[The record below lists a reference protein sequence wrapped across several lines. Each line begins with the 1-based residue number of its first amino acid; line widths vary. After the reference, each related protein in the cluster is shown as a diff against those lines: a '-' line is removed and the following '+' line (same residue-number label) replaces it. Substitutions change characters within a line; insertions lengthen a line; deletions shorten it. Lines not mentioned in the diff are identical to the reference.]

1 MFLTFIVVNFVI
13 GNRCRSLPLSERLLV
28 YNISEITTIQ
38 NKKTMSDTMYNMAVG
53 VLEAPITT
61 LPKVNGHYTTLG
73 DELALTD
80 NANQDGFKFSC
91 DEECPLFGDFCHQY
105 NITME
110 MFPTFY
116 SSHVGVRLAIFQL
129 NGVDVEVPD
138 AVGTDILQH
147 MTVDQLAKIK
157 TAMLWIEKFYK
168 DGVVLS

>member
-1 MFLTFIVVNFVI
+1 
-13 GNRCRSLPLSERLLV
+13 V

-38 NKKTMSDTMYNMAVG
+38 NKKTMSDTIYNMAVG

-116 SSHVGVRLAIFQL
+116 SSHVGVRLAIFSRSSCL
-129 NGVDVEVPD
+129 YSLREEGLEVPD
-138 AVGTDILQH
+138 DVGTDILSA
-147 MTVDQLAKIK
+147 MSVEQLAKIK

>member
-1 MFLTFIVVNFVI
+1 MAH
-13 GNRCRSLPLSERLLV
+13 
-28 YNISEITTIQ
+28 
-38 NKKTMSDTMYNMAVG
+38 TMYDMAVG

-91 DEECPLFGDFCHQY
+91 DEECPLFGEFCTIY

-116 SSHVGVRLAIFQL
+116 SSHVGVRLAIFQR
-129 NGVDVEVPD
+129 NGVDVEVPER
-138 AVGTDILQH
+138 VGTDILQH
-147 MTVDQLAKIK
+147 MTVAQLAKIK
-157 TAMLWIEKFYK
+157 SAMLWIEKFYK